1 MVRFKHTSY
10 TCGANYI
17 SVHVWV
23 SSVRYAQVFEAL
35 ERFAM
40 IDKIKMY
47 SAQLIMAALFVAGW
61 GSHAVYSTLYDNA
74 VVKAIA
80 ETRELAALSA
90 AQAISK
96 IEISNTT
103 IQGRVTERIKTEIQ
117 YINCKH
123 DAATL
128 SDINEALGGTK

>member
-1 MVRFKHTSY
+1 M
-10 TCGANYI
+10 
-17 SVHVWV
+17 
-23 SSVRYAQVFEAL
+23 L
-35 ERFAM
+35 E
-40 IDKIKMY
+40 KIKMY